1 MRKEDKINRQ
11 IERKRIVEEQEKKLA
26 EEQEKK
32 LAEEQEKKLAEE
44 QETSRLIESVKQN
57 DKTGYLIYK
66 ELELIVRQNDII
78 INLLQHANYI
88 KSKGIISNEV
98 SRSYDANDYLRDSLI
113 VDKVGRRTVE
123 GEAAYRRMR
132 DYEKR

>member
-1 MRKEDKINRQ
+1 MRKEDKIKA
-11 IERKRIVEEQEKKLA
+11 EKQEKKLV
-26 EEQEKK
+26 
-32 LAEEQEKKLAEE
+32 EE

-66 ELELIVRQNDII
+66 ELELIVKQNDII

-88 KSKGIISNEV
+88 KSKSTISNDV
-98 SRSYDANDYLRDSLI
+98 SKSYDANDYLRDSLI
-113 VDKVGRRTVE
+113 VDQVGRRTVE

>member
-11 IERKRIVEEQEKKLA
+11 IERKRIV
-26 EEQEKK
+26 
-32 LAEEQEKKLAEE
+32 EEQEKKLAEE